1 MKDDAPLTVG
11 NKTYNNYTHKFG
23 GFTSIRK
30 AITKSI
36 NIVTVKTLQDIGVDL
51 GYEYAENFGFSTLTD
66 TDRNLGIS
74 LGGLTQGVTNLELT
88 AAYAAIANQGEYNTD
103 KGTASGNKRG
113 YRMASDGCH
122 ERCYDEWNGYAGL
135 FRNRN
140 GTGRK
145 IRYDNAEQGCT
156 VCRIYA
162 LLHLRG
168 MGRI

>member
-1 MKDDAPLTVG
+1 MQDDAPLTVG

-74 LGGLTQGVTNLELT
+74 LGGLTQGVTNLT
-88 AAYAAIANQGEYNTD
+88 YCSYAAIANREKYNMNRVFIPRYWIM
-103 KGTASGNKRG
+103 TATFFLIKHRQ
-113 YRMASDGCH
+113 
-122 ERCYDEWNGYAGL
+122 
-135 FRNRN
+135 RNS
-140 GTGRK
+140 
-145 IRYDNAEQGCT
+145 IR
-156 VCRIYA
+156 
-162 LLHLRG
+162 
-168 MGRI
+168 

>member
-1 MKDDAPLTVG
+1 M
-11 NKTYNNYTHKFG
+11 
-23 GFTSIRK
+23 
-30 AITKSI
+30 
-36 NIVTVKTLQDIGVDL
+36 
-51 GYEYAENFGFSTLTD
+51 
-66 TDRNLGIS
+66 
-74 LGGLTQGVTNLELT
+74 TNLELT
-88 AAYAAIANQGEYNTD
+88 AAYAAIANQGEYNEPSFYTQVLDHDGNVLLDKTQTKEQHQVIKEDTAWLLTD
-103 KGTASGNKRG
+103 AMKDVMTSGTGMR
-113 YRMASDGCH
+113 
-122 ERCYDEWNGYAGL
+122 L